1 MRSRDIQPVERTCVA
16 PGPRGP
22 RRRSA
27 PARNP
32 PRIRRLCR
40 LAPALAILLLAGC
53 LGPQVRL
60 ERAHCERIENEGVLE
75 AIRFTADFWTSGLAG
90 QQLIYQVGLVNRRMQ
105 PIRSRDA
112 RYRNAAGN
120 VAASRTVLVG
130 DSPWML
136 EKLQVTLPSS
146 ELEIQVSDFPVQ
158 AEFGLYQVDGV
169 CLARGLA
176 DLPLGRQRKR
186 GERSAV
192 TAPRGSDSDEPV
204 ARSEAEAPEGG
215 EPPELAQG
223 GDEEPAPQ
231 AAGLSADEPDSR
243 APESAPPEHA
253 TLLEALRAMPHSVAE
268 PAKADEPALE
278 PAPASSG
285 AAPAAAREAA
295 QERPIPKPPRASE
308 RDRTSARRPA
318 PASSQRAYREY
329 VVKVGDTLTGIAWRE
344 LGDVSRWEEIFDLNR
359 ELISAP
365 DVIIEGMVL
374 RLPATAAPSSA
385 PAIAP

>member
-1 MRSRDIQPVERTCVA
+1 MF
-16 PGPRGP
+16 
-22 RRRSA
+22 
-27 PARNP
+27 
-32 PRIRRLCR
+32 
-40 LAPALAILLLAGC
+40 LLPLLTGC
-53 LGPQVRL
+53 LGPQARL
-60 ERAHCERIENEGVLE
+60 ESAHCERIENDGVLE

-90 QQLIYQVGLVNRRMQ
+90 HQLIYQVGLVNRRMQ

-136 EKLQVTLPSS
+136 EQLQVTLPSS

-158 AEFGLYQVDGV
+158 AEFGLYQTDGV

-176 DLPLGRQRKR
+176 ELPLGRQRKR

-192 TAPRGSDSDEPV
+192 TAPRGSSAGEPV
-204 ARSEAEAPEGG
+204 ARGEGEAPERA
-215 EPPELAQG
+215 EPPELAHG
-223 GDEEPAPQ
+223 GDEAPEP
-231 AAGLSADEPDSR
+231 AGLSAAEADSR
-243 APESAPPEHA
+243 APESDAPDRDS
-253 TLLEALRAMPHSVAE
+253 LLAALRAMPHSVAD
-268 PAKADEPALE
+268 PDK
-278 PAPASSG
+278 
-285 AAPAAAREAA
+285 PAALAREPSRAPGSEAA
-295 QERPIPKPPRASE
+295 AVVPPEPPQDASVSRPPRASE
-308 RDRTSARRPA
+308 RERNSARRP
-318 PASSQRAYREY
+318 PASQPAYREY

-374 RLPATAAPSSA
+374 RLPPIVRPSTSPAAAP
-385 PAIAP
+385 